1 MVETKSPC
9 PIHRSSSK
17 LMINETLK
25 SNPGVKTIS
34 FVIARLGR
42 LFYLKGDEGIKTPP
56 INVSYFPF
64 IPLTF
69 PFVSVFF
76 PRTTTYFFHIRREC
90 WIQETKYYSRYK
102 NTKPWK
108 KKKDKSGNWTQQ
120 KNREKRKE
128 ENSLTILLKIM
139 TVKIWQKQWK
149 RISSAEVKMAVYAE
163 LVQLVNRAASY
174 RSL

>member
-9 PIHRSSSK
+9 PIHLSSSK
-17 LMINETLK
+17 LMIKETLN
-25 SNPGVKTIS
+25 SNPRVKTIS

-64 IPLTF
+64 ISLTF

-76 PRTTTYFFHIRREC
+76 PRTTTYFLHIRREC

-102 NTKPWK
+102 NTKSWK
-108 KKKDKSGNWTQQ
+108 KKSTRAEIERNKIIGK
-120 KNREKRKE
+120 KRKE
-128 ENSLTILLKIM
+128 ENSLPILLIIM
-139 TVKIWQKQWK
+139 TVEIWQKQWVG
-149 RISSAEVKMAVYAE
+149 RGWGGGA
-163 LVQLVNRAASY
+163 
-174 RSL
+174 